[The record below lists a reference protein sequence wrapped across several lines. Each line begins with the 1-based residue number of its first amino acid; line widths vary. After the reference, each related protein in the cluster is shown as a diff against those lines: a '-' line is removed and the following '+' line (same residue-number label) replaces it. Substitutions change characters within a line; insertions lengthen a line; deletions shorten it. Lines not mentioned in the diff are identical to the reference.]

1 MGALIAAHQLPC
13 LQVSETRLAGLK
25 PALPSLK
32 GPKAAME
39 PCRPQ
44 AATCTGCR
52 CCPHS
57 AEGWHDSCSLKESVQ
72 NIDGLLVVPAL
83 QEDPE
88 LKPLFEKAQKG
99 GMQAV
104 MALMNDQQF
113 LQKIGEKM
121 GDVPEVAA
129 PAGAGPAAAPP
140 EVNNLLDAAK

>member
-1 MGALIAAHQLPC
+1 MP
-13 LQVSETRLAGLK
+13 
-25 PALPSLK
+25 PSLAQR
-32 GPKAAME
+32 PRSSA
-39 PCRPQ
+39 PPRCRLRWVQ
-44 AATCTGCR
+44 GL
-52 CCPHS
+52 PHYTE
-57 AEGWHDSCSLKESVQ
+57 AGHL
-72 NIDGLLVVPAL
+72 PAL

-121 GDVPEVAA
+121 GDVPEVAIPA
-129 PAGAGPAAAPP
+129 TAGPAGATP

>member
-1 MGALIAAHQLPC
+1 MPPRCGRWLQSIKPCAAVTKQRAPR
-13 LQVSETRLAGLK
+13 S
-25 PALPSLK
+25 
-32 GPKAAME
+32 
-39 PCRPQ
+39 
-44 AATCTGCR
+44 ATCTGCR
-52 CCPHS
+52 RRHTQLRL
-57 AEGWHDSCSLKESVQ
+57 AIL
-72 NIDGLLVVPAL
+72 PAL

-121 GDVPEVAA
+121 GDIPEVAA
-129 PAGAGPAAAPP
+129 PAGAGPAAAGPAAAAP